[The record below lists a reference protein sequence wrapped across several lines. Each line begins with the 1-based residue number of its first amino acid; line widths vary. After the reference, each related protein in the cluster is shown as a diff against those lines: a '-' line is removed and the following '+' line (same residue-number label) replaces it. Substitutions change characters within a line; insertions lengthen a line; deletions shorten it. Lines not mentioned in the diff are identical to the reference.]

1 MATSRQRVSGVRV
14 FLKKYWQQA
23 RKTIKGRFVVLA
35 TCLVGLALVQMVV
48 IALLLLRAST
58 DLDTI
63 ANGSIPSI
71 NAAQAMT
78 QYIEDIDAKSADFL
92 AAAGLT
98 DVFPC
103 QIAGTNQNLGNL
115 RVHDCDQ
122 QTITAE
128 IALANQ
134 KMYEAARNVTY
145 PGERTA
151 IERIIAG
158 FEDYRADIARE
169 QYEYAL
175 AKDPTDASDP
185 HLQNAYQAYLA
196 ASTILHTKIAQPPT
210 LGPNGQPVYNEPTV
224 PDCTINGRVVSGSV
238 WPLGSLEDNMACLS
252 SINKAHLDAAYDDTV
267 GFLGLALVL
276 TVVCCLLFCLLLAF
290 TTWRMAATTHRVVN
304 LGLTLALLSGLIL
317 SVGLVTQFSSLGGRH
332 GAFGQMVKDDYG
344 SIYAAVLLN
353 HVGNAA
359 NADESRWLI
368 AVEFGDQSNIDHWQQ
383 DWDQNKAQVASLI
396 AAAHANRTYPE
407 EDQPLSDMDKYWAQ
421 YTSID
426 PQIRAA
432 ATDQSVPSPV
442 TRLLNAERIS
452 TGISNEAFGNFAD
465 AVTRLSAANHAY
477 YARTYATTTGGL
489 SLFLTL
495 SLVLFPVI
503 GLVAAWGVAR
513 RLKEF

>member
-1 MATSRQRVSGVRV
+1 M
-14 FLKKYWQQA
+14 
-23 RKTIKGRFVVLA
+23 
-35 TCLVGLALVQMVV
+35 VGLAVVQMIV
-48 IALLLLRAST
+48 ISLLFQRAST

-103 QIAGTNQNLGNL
+103 QIAGTNQDLGML

-134 KMYEAARNVTY
+134 KIYEAARNVTY

-158 FEDYRADIARE
+158 FEDYRADIARM

-185 HLQNAYQAYLA
+185 HLQNAYQAYVA

-210 LGPNGQPVYNEPTV
+210 IGPNGQPVYNEPVV
-224 PDCTINGRVVSGSV
+224 PDCTINGRAVSGDI

-252 SINKAHLDAAYDDTV
+252 SINKAHLDAAYDDSV
-267 GFLGLALVL
+267 GFLGLAF
-276 TVVCCLLFCLLLAF
+276 VVTLICCLLFCSLLSF
-290 TTWRMAATTHRVVN
+290 TAWRMAATTHRVIN
-304 LGLTLALLSGLIL
+304 LGLTLALLAGLIL
-317 SVGLVTQFSSLGGRH
+317 SIGVVTQFSTLGGRH
-332 GAFGQMVKDDYG
+332 GAFGQMVKDDYD
-344 SIYAAVLLN
+344 SIYAAALLN

-368 AVEFGDQSNIDHWQQ
+368 AVEFGDQANIDHWQQ
-383 DWDQNKAQVASLI
+383 DWDQNKAEVASLI
-396 AAAHANRTYPE
+396 AAAHANRTYPQ
-407 EDQPLSDMDKYWAQ
+407 EDQPLADMDNYWAQ

-426 PQIRAA
+426 SQIRAA
-432 ATDQSVPSPV
+432 ATDQSVASPV
-442 TRLLNAERIS
+442 MRLLDGERIS
-452 TGISNEAFGNFAD
+452 TGISNEAFGSFAN
-465 AVTRLSAANHAY
+465 AVTRLSAANAAY
-477 YARTYATTTGGL
+477 YSRTYTATAAGL
-489 SLFLTL
+489 SLFLTV
-495 SLVLFPVI
+495 SLVFFPLI

>member
-1 MATSRQRVSGVRV
+1 M
-14 FLKKYWQQA
+14 
-23 RKTIKGRFVVLA
+23 VLA
-35 TCLVGLALVQMVV
+35 ACMIVLALLQMIV
-48 IALLLLRAST
+48 IALLFQRAST

-122 QTITAE
+122 KTITAE

-134 KMYEAARNVTY
+134 KIYETARNVTY

-158 FEDYRADIARE
+158 FEDYRADIARM
-169 QYEYAL
+169 QNEYAL

-185 HLQNAYQAYLA
+185 HLQNAYQAYVA

-210 LGPNGQPVYNEPTV
+210 LDAHGQPIYNEPTI
-224 PDCTINGRVVSGSV
+224 PDCTINGRVVSGKV

-267 GFLGLALVL
+267 GYLGLALVISL
-276 TVVCCLLFCLLLAF
+276 ICCLLFCTLLAF
-290 TTWRMAATTHRVVN
+290 TTWRMAATTHRVIN
-304 LGLTLALLSGLIL
+304 LGLTLALLAGLIF
-317 SVGLVTQFSSLGGRH
+317 SVGIVSQFSTLGGRH

-344 SIYAAVLLN
+344 SIYAAALLN

-368 AVEFGDQSNIDHWQQ
+368 AVEFGDQANIDHWQQ
-383 DWDQNKAQVASLI
+383 DWNQNKAEVASLI

-407 EDQPLSDMDKYWAQ
+407 EDQPLADMDKYWAE

-432 ATDQSVPSPV
+432 ATDQNVQSPV

-452 TGISNEAFGNFAD
+452 TGISNQAFGNFAD

-477 YARTYATTTGGL
+477 YVRTYAATAGAL
-489 SLFLTL
+489 SLFLTF
-495 SLVLFPVI
+495 SWVLFPLI
-503 GLVAAWGVAR
+503 GVVAAWGVGR

>member
-1 MATSRQRVSGVRV
+1 MIA
-14 FLKKYWQQA
+14 
-23 RKTIKGRFVVLA
+23 
-35 TCLVGLALVQMVV
+35 LALLQMIF
-48 IALLLLRAST
+48 IALLFQRAST

-78 QYIEDIDAKSADFL
+78 QYVEDIDAKSADFL

-115 RVHDCDQ
+115 RVHNCDQ
-122 QTITAE
+122 KTIIAE

-134 KMYEAARNVTY
+134 KIYETARNVTY

-158 FEDYRADIARE
+158 FEDYRADIARM
-169 QYEYAL
+169 QDEYAL

-185 HLQNAYQAYLA
+185 NLQNAYQAYVA

-210 LGPNGQPVYNEPTV
+210 LNANGQPIYNEPTI
-224 PDCTINGRVVSGSV
+224 PDCTINGRVVSGKV

-267 GFLGLALVL
+267 GFLGLAFVISLI
-276 TVVCCLLFCLLLAF
+276 CCLLFCLLLTF
-290 TTWRMAATTHRVVN
+290 TTWRMAATTHRVIN
-304 LGLTLALLSGLIL
+304 LGLTLALLAGVIF
-317 SVGLVTQFSSLGGRH
+317 SVGIVSQFSTLGGRH
-332 GAFGQMVKDDYG
+332 GAFGQMVKDDYD
-344 SIYAAVLLN
+344 SIYAAALLN

-368 AVEFGDQSNIDHWQQ
+368 AVEFGDQANIDHWQQ
-383 DWDQNKAQVASLI
+383 DWDQNKAEVASLI
-396 AAAHANRTYPE
+396 TAAHANRTYPE
-407 EDQPLSDMDKYWAQ
+407 EDQPLADMDRYWAQ

-426 PQIRAA
+426 SQIRAA
-432 ATDQSVPSPV
+432 ATDQSVQSPV

-452 TGISNEAFGNFAD
+452 TGISNQAFGNFAD

-477 YARTYATTTGGL
+477 YARTYTATAGAL
-489 SLFLTL
+489 SLFLTC
-495 SLVLFPVI
+495 SWVFFPLI
-503 GLVAAWGVAR
+503 GGVAAWGVGR